1 MLDCDGNS
9 EFFAQSIELIDYIG
23 ILDNII
29 FKIYHH
35 DHGEDTVKDSL
46 RDIFDVDVN
55 LYTISGFPAF
65 AHSSKISN
73 KKS

>member
-46 RDIFDVDVN
+46 RDIM
-55 LYTISGFPAF
+55 
-65 AHSSKISN
+65 K
-73 KKS
+73 